1 MLEISVAAQY
11 LEKFPHWNP
20 HEVATALTVH
30 AIRGAVT
37 GETANNGTPNLLL
50 NMRDLNDAVY

>member
-1 MLEISVAAQY
+1 MLETSVAAQY

-20 HEVATALTVH
+20 HEVSTALTVH
-30 AIRGAVT
+30 AIRGAVA
-37 GETANNGTPNLLL
+37 GETVKKGTPNLLL